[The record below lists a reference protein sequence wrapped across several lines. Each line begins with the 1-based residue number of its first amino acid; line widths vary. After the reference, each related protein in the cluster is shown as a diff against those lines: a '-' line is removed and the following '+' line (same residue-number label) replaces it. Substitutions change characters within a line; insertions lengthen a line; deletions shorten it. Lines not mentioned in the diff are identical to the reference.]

1 MTTGNTASGTDA
13 RNTTSAT
20 DAPGTTNTPGTPDTA
35 HAPGTPG
42 APRKQRRRRRAAE
55 RRPRFAIAVTALFFA
70 LLYLPVGVVVL
81 FSFNSQKSLTVFE
94 DVSLR
99 WYTAFLHDDVI
110 LDSLGMSL
118 RVSLVAMAGSLVL
131 GVALALGLVRSRSR
145 LGSFAGLVMLV
156 PLITP
161 EIVTGVAAML
171 LFKGLGITLS
181 TTTVMLAEI
190 TFSISYVTVI
200 LRSRIAALNPEV
212 EEAAMDLGATRRQA
226 LRLVTLPALLP
237 SILASA
243 VLIFA
248 LVFDDFVLAYF
259 TTGVDP
265 QPLSVRIYSAI
276 RFGVQPTINAVGTL
290 MLAGSVGLI
299 VLALAI
305 PRLFGRRGGLDLLS
319 GK

>member
-1 MTTGNTASGTDA
+1 MTARTA
-13 RNTTSAT
+13 RR
-20 DAPGTTNTPGTPDTA
+20 P
-35 HAPGTPG
+35 
-42 APRKQRRRRRAAE
+42 RRRGAR
-55 RRPRFAIAVTALFFA
+55 RRPRFAIAVTGLFFA
-70 LLYLPVGVVVL
+70 LLYLPIAVVVL
-81 FSFNSQKSLTVFE
+81 FSFNSQKSLTVF
-94 DVSLR
+94 DHFSLR
-99 WYTAFLHDDVI
+99 WYTAFVHDDV
-110 LDSLGMSL
+110 LLGSVGMSL
-118 RVSLVAMAGSLVL
+118 RVSLAATAGSVVL
-131 GVALALGLVRSRSR
+131 GVALALGLVRARNR
-145 LGSFAGLVMLV
+145 LGAFAGLVMLV

-290 MLAGSVGLI
+290 MLAGSVALI
-299 VLALAI
+299 ALALAI

>member
-1 MTTGNTASGTDA
+1 MTPRPEAPAVLPRTEPAVTVAPKTA
-13 RNTTSAT
+13 RR
-20 DAPGTTNTPGTPDTA
+20 AP
-35 HAPGTPG
+35 AP
-42 APRKQRRRRRAAE
+42 RRRRGTDRK
-55 RRPRFAIAVTALFFA
+55 PRFAIAVTVLFFA
-70 LLYLPVGVVVL
+70 LLYVPIGVVVL
-81 FSFNSQKSLTVFE
+81 FSFNSQKSLTVFK
-94 DVSLR
+94 DFSLR
-99 WYTAFLHDDVI
+99 WYADFLADDVLI
-110 LDSLGMSL
+110 TSLGMSL
-118 RVSLVAMAGSLVL
+118 RVSLVAMAGSMVL
-131 GVALALGLVRSRSR
+131 GVALALGLVRCRSR
-145 LGSFAGLVMLV
+145 LGSLAGLIMLV

-190 TFSISYVTVI
+190 TFSISYVTVV
-200 LRSRIAALNPEV
+200 LRSRIAALNPET
-212 EEAAMDLGATRRQA
+212 EEAAMDLGATRWQA

-237 SILASA
+237 SMLASA

-276 RFGVQPTINAVGTL
+276 RFGVEPTINAVGTL

-299 VLALAI
+299 ALALLI
-305 PRLFGRRGGLDLLS
+305 PRLFGRRAGLDLLS

>member
-1 MTTGNTASGTDA
+1 MTLRPALKPQRHPAVKVNRRPGPRPSRRPARRQAVKRHRRGTD
-13 RNTTSAT
+13 
-20 DAPGTTNTPGTPDTA
+20 
-35 HAPGTPG
+35 
-42 APRKQRRRRRAAE
+42 
-55 RRPRFAIAVTALFFA
+55 RRPRFAIAVTAAFFA
-70 LLYLPVGVVVL
+70 LLYLPIGVVVL
-81 FSFNSQKSLTVFE
+81 FSFNSQKSLTVFK
-94 DVSLR
+94 DFSLR
-99 WYTAFLHDDVI
+99 WYSAFFKDDV
-110 LDSLGMSL
+110 LLESLGMSL
-118 RVSLVAMAGSLVL
+118 RVSLVAMAGSLIL
-131 GVALALGLVRSRSR
+131 GVALALGLVRCRSR
-145 LGSFAGLVMLV
+145 LGSLAGLVMLV

-171 LFKGLGITLS
+171 LFKGFGVTLS
-181 TTTVMLAEI
+181 TGTVMLAEI

-212 EEAAMDLGATRRQA
+212 EEAAMDLGATRWQA

-243 VLIFA
+243 VLVFA

-290 MLAGSVGLI
+290 MLAGSIGLI
-299 VLALAI
+299 ALALAI